1 MTEIPEAARA
11 ALRKVSAEWDQQ
23 REAQLRL
30 DIAKEVCSAI
40 KWCAF
45 WFALA
50 AMSVGSAIS
59 GNPVAGLWIGE

>member
-1 MTEIPEAARA
+1 MTEVPEAARA
-11 ALRKVSAEWDQQ
+11 ALRKARVELDQQ
-23 REAQLRL
+23 HEAQLRL

-45 WFALA
+45 WFAVV

-59 GNPVAGLWIGE
+59 GNPIIGLWFK